1 MVAWVSIQNGLRNRC
16 ARGRLDCCS
25 SVDAP
30 ETITTTSAR
39 GITPMVIA
47 HRLLLGLVLSVAG
60 GFMHSQ
66 TPNNASAQPQR
77 LFSIPYGREAG
88 KAFLAVYPGAED
100 EPYYARGHRELLVAP
115 DGKRIAIIGSR
126 ESDTHHEYRRQ
137 MSRTPAILAIWFMLI
152 ASAPAIAE
160 GLQQADTDARLERR
174 ITVFEP
180 AVPLGELFK
189 RLTREA
195 GVVLRVDDSWQEV
208 RVAVLTRD
216 RPLRELMTAIAAA
229 FPPLQWTTLQ
239 YPNQPPTYTLRY
251 RPLSK
256 PSAPAARAPKVA
268 RVRRVVDL
276 VRPLLQQSPP
286 PDSLEQ
292 NPPTSV
298 DPKEWRTALS
308 LYRSIYPTYIGEI
321 EALVGLPNRYRSAY
335 LVALHTLIHLRDSEW
350 RLLEEHSQLV
360 VRTAEGSYGNVDLLA
375 LWKGAESEYRN
386 LSASPR
392 EAGES
397 SVASVEDL
405 LIRFW
410 FDRDGNFQFGLIP
423 LARQG
428 TQWIAAG
435 SYESFIL
442 VEAERVERPWDAE
455 VPTLAAFEKPL
466 PTTPE
471 MVLSRANWYNTLGC
485 LLLEIALATERSL
498 VAPIFPFY
506 AAGSGERNRLL
517 NAAAQHSDILRFR
530 VPAADLPKLCRS
542 TGLRFTLQDNWLIGA
557 HADLEG
563 ARADDISDSV
573 LQQLFPDESP
583 KDTAW
588 FLQVG
593 QQMAKPPARA
603 LPMLRVL
610 IAHER
615 DYSDDDFP
623 APPPNSLERRYEL
636 PTARDVS
643 AFWRCGE
650 RTAFYFER
658 PEGRQVAQNWYGD
671 EPFYRRVWEF
681 FFALSPGERARV
693 LAGEPLFWGQMRP
706 SQQRAFLEVVREH
719 PLAWLASTLPETA
732 SFSVHW
738 RRAPVRYPAPSAAAL
753 EAICASVNPVARYLQ
768 LYWAALG
775 RSDAAPDKDT
785 TQTETVLELRF
796 AWGTGEVRYSIRRI
810 GIWDWLQALCKR
822 ASDRGAG
829 VGRGVRAVCAGAC
842 GGGGVACGGASGGGS
857 ALWGGVERA
866 CDSGC
871 VGCEQVVGASSVAVG
886 ACTLTGGFGGK

>member
-1 MVAWVSIQNGLRNRC
+1 MR
-16 ARGRLDCCS
+16 S
-25 SVDAP
+25 SQCQWTV
-30 ETITTTSAR
+30 
-39 GITPMVIA
+39 
-47 HRLLLGLVLSVAG
+47 VLSMGESAVTNPLQQNAKHYVVSVVCKFVG
-60 GFMHSQ
+60 QQ
-66 TPNNASAQPQR
+66 TEQATVV
-77 LFSIPYGREAG
+77 GH
-88 KAFLAVYPGAED
+88 AV
-100 EPYYARGHRELLVAP
+100 LLTLEVVF
-115 DGKRIAIIGSR
+115 RNQLIAM
-126 ESDTHHEYRRQ
+126 HEYRRQ
-137 MSRTPAILAIWFMLI
+137 MSRTPAILAGWLMLI
-152 ASAPAIAE
+152 AFAPAMADE
-160 GLQQADTDARLERR
+160 LPDTDARLGRR
-174 ITVFEP
+174 ITVSEP
-180 AVPLGELFK
+180 AVPLGVLFK
-189 RLTREA
+189 RLTRET
-195 GVVLRVDDSWQEV
+195 GVALRVDDSWQEV
-208 RVAVLTRD
+208 RVAVLTHD

-256 PSAPAARAPKVA
+256 PSEPAARAPKVA

-335 LVALHTLIHLRDSEW
+335 LVALHTLIHLRDTEW

-386 LSASPR
+386 LLASPP
-392 EAGES
+392 ES
-397 SVASVEDL
+397 GGLSVALVEDL

-517 NAAAQHSDILRFR
+517 NAAAQYSDILRFR
-530 VPAADLPKLCRS
+530 VPAADFPKLCRS

-583 KDTAW
+583 KDNTAW

-636 PTARDVS
+636 PVARDVS

-732 SFSVHW
+732 SFSVNW

-775 RSDAAPDKDT
+775 HSDAAPDKDT

-842 GGGGVACGGASGGGS
+842 GGGGVACGGASGSGV
-857 ALWGGVERA
+857 ALWGGFERA
-866 CDSGC
+866 CDCAC
-871 VGCEQVVGASSVAVG
+871 VGCEQVVGASSAAIG
-886 ACTLTGGFGGK
+886 ACAFAGGFGGK

>member
-1 MVAWVSIQNGLRNRC
+1 
-16 ARGRLDCCS
+16 
-25 SVDAP
+25 
-30 ETITTTSAR
+30 
-39 GITPMVIA
+39 
-47 HRLLLGLVLSVAG
+47 VLSMGESAVTNPLQQNAKHYVVSVVCKFVG
-60 GFMHSQ
+60 QQ
-66 TPNNASAQPQR
+66 TEQATVV
-77 LFSIPYGREAG
+77 GH
-88 KAFLAVYPGAED
+88 AV
-100 EPYYARGHRELLVAP
+100 LLTLEVVF
-115 DGKRIAIIGSR
+115 RNQLIAM
-126 ESDTHHEYRRQ
+126 HEYRRQ
-137 MSRTPAILAIWFMLI
+137 MSRTPAILAGWLMLI
-152 ASAPAIAE
+152 AFAPAIADE
-160 GLQQADTDARLERR
+160 LPDTDARLGRR
-174 ITVFEP
+174 ITVSEP
-180 AVPLGELFK
+180 AVPLGVLFK
-189 RLTREA
+189 RLTRET
-195 GVVLRVDDSWQEV
+195 GVALRVDDSWQEV
-208 RVAVLTRD
+208 RVAVLTHD

-256 PSAPAARAPKVA
+256 PSEPAARAPKVA

-335 LVALHTLIHLRDSEW
+335 LVALHTLIHLRDTEW

-397 SVASVEDL
+397 SVAAAEDL

-428 TQWIAAG
+428 TQWLAAG

-466 PTTPE
+466 PPTPE
-471 MVLSRANWYNTLGC
+471 AVLSRANWYNTLGC
-485 LLLEIALATERSL
+485 LLLEIALATERLL

-506 AAGSGERNRLL
+506 AAGSGEWNRLQ
-517 NAAAQHSDILRFR
+517 NAAAQYSDILRFR
-530 VPAADLPKLCRS
+530 VPAADFPKLCRS
-542 TGLRFTLQDNWLIGA
+542 TGLRFTLQDNWLIGT

-583 KDTAW
+583 KDNTAW

-636 PTARDVS
+636 PVARDVS

-732 SFSVHW
+732 SFSVNW

-775 RSDAAPDKDT
+775 HSDAAPDKDT

-842 GGGGVACGGASGGGS
+842 GGGGVACGGASGSGV
-857 ALWGGVERA
+857 ALWGGFERA
-866 CDSGC
+866 CDCAC
-871 VGCEQVVGASSVAVG
+871 VGCEQVVGASSAAIG
-886 ACTLTGGFGGK
+886 ACAFAGGFGGK

>member
-1 MVAWVSIQNGLRNRC
+1 MGESAITNPLQQNAKHYVVSVVCKFVGQQTEQATVVGHAVLLTLEVVFRNQ
-16 ARGRLDCCS
+16 L
-25 SVDAP
+25 
-30 ETITTTSAR
+30 
-39 GITPMVIA
+39 IA
-47 HRLLLGLVLSVAG
+47 
-60 GFMHSQ
+60 M
-66 TPNNASAQPQR
+66 
-77 LFSIPYGREAG
+77 
-88 KAFLAVYPGAED
+88 
-100 EPYYARGHRELLVAP
+100 
-115 DGKRIAIIGSR
+115 
-126 ESDTHHEYRRQ
+126 HEYRRQ
-137 MSRTPAILAIWFMLI
+137 MSRTPAILAGWLMLI
-152 ASAPAIAE
+152 AFAPAIADE
-160 GLQQADTDARLERR
+160 LPDTDARLGRR
-174 ITVFEP
+174 ITVSEP

-256 PSAPAARAPKVA
+256 PSEPAARAPKVA

-308 LYRSIYPTYIGEI
+308 LYRNTYPTYVGEI
-321 EALVGLPNRYRSAY
+321 EELVGQPNRYRSAF
-335 LVALHTLIHLRDSEW
+335 LVALHTLINFSDHDW
-350 RLLEEHSQLV
+350 RLLEEHSQVV
-360 VRTAEGSYGNVDLLA
+360 VRAAERSYGGVDLLA
-375 LWKGAESEYRN
+375 LWKGAESEYWN
-386 LSASPR
+386 LLASPP
-392 EAGES
+392 ES
-397 SVASVEDL
+397 GGLSVASVEDL

-428 TQWIAAG
+428 TQWLAAG

-442 VEAERVERPWDAE
+442 VKAERVERPWDAE

-466 PTTPE
+466 PPTPE
-471 MVLSRANWYNTLGC
+471 AVLSRANWYNILGC

-506 AAGSGERNRLL
+506 AAGSGEWNRLL
-517 NAAAQHSDILRFR
+517 NAAAQYGDILRFR
-530 VPAADLPKLCRS
+530 VPAADFPKLCRS
-542 TGLRFTLQDNWLIGA
+542 TGLRFTLQDNWLIGT

-583 KDTAW
+583 KDNTAW

-615 DYSDDDFP
+615 DYFDDDFP
-623 APPPNSLERRYEL
+623 ALPPNSLERRYEL
-636 PTARDVS
+636 PVARDVS

-650 RTAFYFER
+650 RTAFYFECSD
-658 PEGRQVAQNWYGD
+658 GTQVAQNWYGD
-671 EPFYRRVWEF
+671 ESFYRRAWEF
-681 FFALSPGERARV
+681 FFALSPAERARV

-706 SQQRAFLEVVREH
+706 SQQRAFLEAVQEH

-738 RRAPVRYPAPSAAAL
+738 RRAPVRYPAPSATAL

-768 LYWAALG
+768 LYWAALW
-775 RSDAAPDKDT
+775 RSDDGESDGHTPPPEA
-785 TQTETVLELRF
+785 VLEMRF
-796 AWGTGEVRYSIRRI
+796 AWSAGEVRYSIRRI

-829 VGRGVRAVCAGAC
+829 VGRGVRPVCAGAC
-842 GGGGVACGGASGGGS
+842 GGGGVACGGASGSGV
-857 ALWGGVERA
+857 ALWGGFERA

-886 ACTLTGGFGGK
+886 ACAFTGGFGGK